1 MARLFWQIVVGIL
14 GIFLGIRFVPGVSLE
29 IPPEGVI
36 FLGIKLTQE
45 WQVLILIG
53 VVLGLVN
60 FFIKPIL
67 KIITLPLRILTFG
80 LLGLVINMLLIWAV
94 DIFFPELVIEGL
106 VPLFWL
112 TMIIWGINFLFGFF
126 NQEKSATL

>member
-14 GIFLGIRFVPGVSLE
+14 GIFLGVRFVPGVSLK
-29 IPPEGVI
+29 IPAEGVI
-36 FLGIKLTQE
+36 FLGMKLTQE
-45 WQVLILIG
+45 WQVLVLVG
-53 VVLGLVN
+53 VALGLVN

-67 KIITLPLRILTFG
+67 KIVTLPLRILTFG

-106 VPLFWL
+106 APLFWL
-112 TMIIWGINFLFGFF
+112 TVIVWGINFLLGFL